1 MQDSYFDSRLYHIWS
16 PPGRLFGV
24 PGRLF
29 GAPGR
34 LFGVPG
40 RPWGDP
46 GETHNVVAMAQKGSQ
61 RCAMITKNHLETNGS
76 RFACRIEKLHHF

>member
-16 PPGRLFGV
+16 PPGRLFGA

-46 GETHNVVAMAQKGSQ
+46 GETHNVVAMAQKGSIVTFTEASEGLCESNFH
-61 RCAMITKNHLETNGS
+61 RGL
-76 RFACRIEKLHHF
+76 RRVW